1 MLTHAAVHPTNHWY
15 RWMFIPTYINIYS
28 NMVVQKSYIYI
39 YIYFYILEWDT
50 NIRNDI
56 GYELPHFH
64 IQPWYV
70 LTHTQYHSE
79 IPFRNPMIFPRDLL
93 GELSTFQRHGRD
105 LQGRLRRRIGHQP
118 STPHLDVIQDPE
130 GTGLK
135 PVDMENAE
143 HEQIAMH
150 VPRNIL
156 CISEKCA
163 CTLAIE
169 IHMYIC
175 SYVYMYIYIYHILY
189 QKNKSL
195 YIYIYILC
203 GRVWSVSSC
212 HTSKE
217 NEPGAPRFFFG
228 RATTI
233 SMTGPIYAPGISGSV
248 TFMVYSM
255 TNHGSMIC
263 CIQYGMR
270 YVSIYIYIYML
281 CISYSYHIYI
291 YIYKYLRVYIYIII

>member
-1 MLTHAAVHPTNHWY
+1 MSRCSSLTHAAVHPTNHWY

-39 YIYFYILEWDT
+39 LEWDT
-50 NIRNDI
+50 NIGNDI

-156 CISEKCA
+156 CISEKCV

-189 QKNKSL
+189 QKNKSSYIYIVWKGLKRVVMSYLQGKWARCFKVFFRTSDDHLNDGSNLCSWYQWFGHVHGLQHDKSWKHDML
-195 YIYIYILC
+195 YTIWNAICIYIYI
-203 GRVWSVSSC
+203 RIYVMYI
-212 HTSKE
+212 
-217 NEPGAPRFFFG
+217 
-228 RATTI
+228 I
-233 SMTGPIYAPGISGSV
+233 SIS
-248 TFMVYSM
+248 
-255 TNHGSMIC
+255 
-263 CIQYGMR
+263 
-270 YVSIYIYIYML
+270 
-281 CISYSYHIYI
+281 